1 MRGWIVVWNARIG
14 LHPFGPLGSFVE
26 SSSPIGVV
34 PIHVSFIRAS
44 FYVVVVD
51 VYDSFVFVSPVIES
65 AFRPAGDIVDYGFD
79 ACKRSR
85 KSAHIGEG
93 VFFVEVQLRG
103 RRKLRQRPWRR
114 ALV

>member
-1 MRGWIVVWNARIG
+1 MCGLASVDGFFGIFSQFDELRIVDKDFLLQLGEITANVVEWIVVDILIATA
-14 LHPFGPLGSFVE
+14 GSN
-26 SSSPIGVV
+26 GK
-34 PIHVSFIRAS
+34 
-44 FYVVVVD
+44 
-51 VYDSFVFVSPVIES
+51 FVSPVIES
-65 AFRPAGDIVDYGFD
+65 AFRPAGDIVDYCFD

-93 VFFVEVQLRG
+93 VFFVEVQVRG